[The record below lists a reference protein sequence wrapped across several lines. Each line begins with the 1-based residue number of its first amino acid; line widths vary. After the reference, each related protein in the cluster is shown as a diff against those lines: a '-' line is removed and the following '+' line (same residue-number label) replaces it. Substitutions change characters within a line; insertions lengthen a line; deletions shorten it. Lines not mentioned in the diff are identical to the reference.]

1 MRNFVTCIASVLLVV
16 ALSASVVGEDSVQA
30 PKPGVAQSKD
40 ADGKKPAKGK
50 QPQEAIQKLR
60 EQLER
65 VLKENARLKQ
75 EKEEKERKELQEKVR
90 AAEEEAKK
98 AQEEAR
104 RLREQLAAERKK
116 QAPKPPPQPKRRAW
130 RPLYYFHYPLGV
142 DGFPDMPNSLDI
154 DIAMPASNGQSLQF
168 APPFQRLASEAIVWK
183 PIYRTMKIAPG
194 TLQIVDMQNI
204 KKRFDDTGI
213 VRIRSGDVGYAQ
225 AQWLLKTAGMWH
237 QSGLQKEIV
246 HVYPKE
252 LRQRLAA
259 LWKDRHRRDRDIWGT
274 RLGRL
279 QYARFAFRQRWN
291 GTWEVYLKAL
301 GYDS

>member
-1 MRNFVTCIASVLLVV
+1 MRNFMICTVSVLLVV
-16 ALSASVVGEDSVQA
+16 ALSASAVGEDPVQA
-30 PKPGVAQSKD
+30 PNPGAAQSED
-40 ADGKKPAKGK
+40 AGGKKPAKVK
-50 QPQEAIQKLR
+50 QPQEDIQKLR

-75 EKEEKERKELQEKVR
+75 EKEEKERKEWQEKVR
-90 AAEEEAKK
+90 AAEEKARK

-104 RLREQLAAERKK
+104 RLREQLAAQKKK
-116 QAPKPPPQPKRRAW
+116 QAPKPQLEKRLW

-168 APPFQRLASEAIVWK
+168 APPFQRLASGAIVWK

-194 TLQIVDMQNI
+194 TLQIVGVENI

-213 VRIRSGDVGYAQ
+213 VRIHSGDVGYAQ
-225 AQWLLKTAGMWH
+225 AQWLLKSCGMWL
-237 QSGLQKEIV
+237 QDGLNRQIV

-252 LRQRLAA
+252 LRQRMTA
-259 LWKDRHRRDRDIWGT
+259 LWKDRYRRDRAFWG
-274 RLGRL
+274 RGLGNL
-279 QYARFAFRQRWN
+279 QYARFGFRQHWN